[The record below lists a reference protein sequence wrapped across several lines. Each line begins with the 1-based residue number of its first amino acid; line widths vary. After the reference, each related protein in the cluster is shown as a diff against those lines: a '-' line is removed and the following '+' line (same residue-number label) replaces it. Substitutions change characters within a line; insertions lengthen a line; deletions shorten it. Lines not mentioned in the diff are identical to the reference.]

1 LLWLGLQNAEQE
13 QRTQMASD
21 WGQSQ
26 ASALKQALRQL
37 QGDTQA
43 VTERLML
50 VEALRGD
57 GERRRDAEQ
66 RLLDLP
72 GVVDAHLNVR
82 GRAVPDTSRP
92 GPLNFAAQG
101 DGAVQQPA
109 VVDLVRFGGGRLAGF
124 RTLQQI
130 ERGEVQR

>member
-1 LLWLGLQNAEQE
+1 MALFKRTAKDSGVLNPAETRSKRSGINIKPLLGGLASSLIGLGAAAALLWLGLQNAEQE
-13 QRTQMASD
+13 QRTQLASA

-26 ASALKQALRQL
+26 ASALQQALRQL

-72 GVVDAHLNVR
+72 GVVDAHLNV
-82 GRAVPDTSRP
+82 
-92 GPLNFAAQG
+92 
-101 DGAVQQPA
+101 
-109 VVDLVRFGGGRLAGF
+109 
-124 RTLQQI
+124 
-130 ERGEVQR
+130 